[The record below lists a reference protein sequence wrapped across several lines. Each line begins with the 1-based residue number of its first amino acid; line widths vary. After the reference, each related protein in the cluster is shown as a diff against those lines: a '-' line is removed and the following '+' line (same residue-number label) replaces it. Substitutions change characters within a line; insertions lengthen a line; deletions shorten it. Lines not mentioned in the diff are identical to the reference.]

1 MPLQDFF
8 CKKPASGKVI
18 GQKMNKTAILAEDLP
33 LFAAELLGKLLQLQA
48 GRRGL
53 QSKVSGHCRGN
64 IIFQDF

>member
-1 MPLQDFF
+1 
-8 CKKPASGKVI
+8 
-18 GQKMNKTAILAEDLP
+18 LP

-64 IIFQDF
+64 IIFQLLI